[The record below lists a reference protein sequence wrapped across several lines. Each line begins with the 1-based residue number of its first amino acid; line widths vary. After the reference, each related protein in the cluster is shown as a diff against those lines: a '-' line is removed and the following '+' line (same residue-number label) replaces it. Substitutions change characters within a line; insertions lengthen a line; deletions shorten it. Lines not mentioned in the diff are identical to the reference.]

1 MEKLREEIKKADV
14 QSRKIG
20 NYILDLAERSGAVID
35 SKKTLAECVK
45 QITEKAKKQA
55 VNGMAMIEDP
65 VVYGWAEE
73 YFGLTAEKE
82 PKAQTSDSSQQEETK
97 TEDLLN
103 YSLEDLW

>member
-1 MEKLREEIKKADV
+1 MEKLREEIAKADA
-14 QSRKIG
+14 QSQKIG

-45 QITEKAKKQA
+45 QIAAKAKKQA
-55 VNGMAMIEDP
+55 VNGMAMIEDTA
-65 VVYGWAEE
+65 VYGWAEE

-82 PKAQTSDSSQQEETK
+82 PKAQTPDSSQQEETK

>member
-73 YFGLTAEKE
+73 YFGLIAEKE
-82 PKAQTSDSSQQEETK
+82 PKAQTSDSSQQGETK
-97 TEDLLN
+97 TEDLMN